1 MRIIT
6 AVSLPEMQRK
16 NQYCNYSAEQAGR
29 WCRVSM
35 RIHPAAYKKKRSDD
49 NKVDV
54 WCYNSVLELHEGYLS
69 PIKSTRK

>member
-35 RIHPAAYKKKRSDD
+35 RIHPAAYKKKGATIIRWMCGVTTVFL
-49 NKVDV
+49 K
-54 WCYNSVLELHEGYLS
+54 LHEGYLS